1 MPVPSSLTVRS
12 PRTLPRLP
20 RVPRYPGGWGAA
32 GTRSFRPPSSQPQ
45 ALPPPPA
52 SLLLC
57 LRSFSSRCRRPVALT
72 HHPLGGQEQPL
83 TSQSYSAPPRVDSD
97 LTRAEAYFVFFW
109 RDIAFFPATQGCQ
122 SQDTIHIFEC
132 ALDSQHY
139 PFNLFVSLTAVHLNS
154 LSMILKSPDALLKPI
169 SERHTTGS
177 SATIYKVCLTQIL

>member
-1 MPVPSSLTVRS
+1 MPVPSSLTEI
-12 PRTLPRLP
+12 PEDPPLPAACTRT
-20 RVPRYPGGWGAA
+20 PGGWGAA

-57 LRSFSSRCRRPVALT
+57 LHSSSSRCRRPVALT
-72 HHPLGGQEQPL
+72 HHPLGGGLEQPL

-122 SQDTIHIFEC
+122 SQGTFT
-132 ALDSQHY
+132 SS
-139 PFNLFVSLTAVHLNS
+139 NLHWTLNITPLTF
-154 LSMILKSPDALLKPI
+154 LSA
-169 SERHTTGS
+169 
-177 SATIYKVCLTQIL
+177 